1 MKRGMARG
9 LWHGGKLLLIA
20 LVVLW
25 SLAPI
30 ALVVSASFKPA
41 KIIFDIPPQW
51 LFSPTLENY
60 AQLWREWPEFFRCLK
75 NSLIVTIGATLLTL
89 LAASLAGYVYAR
101 GQGRGLA
108 ASAFFMI
115 VIRMFPPIVITL
127 PLFPAVN
134 AVGLNDS
141 YTILILLY
149 AAFFVSLSTWII
161 KAGIDQLPRE
171 LEEAARADGASLAQL
186 LRLVI
191 LPLIRPTLIAASVFV
206 LVFAW
211 NEFLFAFIFT
221 TTRAKTA
228 PLILSEMMGSAT
240 GVDWGVVFAA
250 ATVQLVPVLLFVIA
264 VQKYLVAGLTAGSVK
279 S

>member
-1 MKRGMARG
+1 MKRAVWRV
-9 LWHGGKLLLIA
+9 GKGVLVA
-20 LVVLW
+20 CVVLW

-41 KIIFDIPPQW
+41 RIIFDIPPQW
-51 LFSPTLENY
+51 LYSPTLDNY
-60 AQLWREWPEFFRCLK
+60 RQLWREWPEFFRCLK
-75 NSLIVTIGATLLTL
+75 NSLIVTVGATLLTL
-89 LAASLAGYVYAR
+89 IASTLAGYVYAR

-134 AVGLNDS
+134 AVALNDS
-141 YTILILLY
+141 YMILIVLY
-149 AAFFVSLSTWII
+149 AAFFVSLSTWIV

-171 LEEAARADGASLAQL
+171 LEEAARADGASLWQL

-250 ATVQLVPVLLFVIA
+250 ATVQLLPVLLFVA
-264 VQKYLVAGLTAGSVK
+264 LVQKYLVAGLTAGSVK
-279 S
+279 T

>member
-1 MKRGMARG
+1 MKRVGRHV
-9 LWHGGKLLLIA
+9 LRTLLVLLI
-20 LVVLW
+20 VTW
-25 SLAPI
+25 SLGPI
-30 ALVVSASFKPA
+30 LLVVSASFKPP

-51 LFSPTLENY
+51 LFEPTLDNY
-60 AQLWREWPEFFRCLK
+60 RQLWREWPEFFRCLK
-75 NSLIVTIGATLLTL
+75 NSAIVTAGATLLTL
-89 LAASLAGYVYAR
+89 AVSSLAGYVYSR
-101 GQGRGLA
+101 HHGRALA
-108 ASAFFMI
+108 LSAFFMI

-134 AVGLNDS
+134 ALKLNDS

-149 AAFFVSLSTWII
+149 AAFFVSLSTWIV
-161 KAGIDQLPRE
+161 KAGVDQLPRE
-171 LEEAARADGASLAQL
+171 LEEAARVDGATLPQL
-186 LRLVI
+186 LRLVV
-191 LPLIRPTLIAASVFV
+191 LPLIAPTLVAASVFV

-211 NEFLFAFIFT
+211 NEFLFGFIFT

-250 ATVQLVPVLLFVIA
+250 ATVQLAPVLLFVMA

>member
-1 MKRGMARG
+1 MNPLVGQAAWRV
-9 LWHGGKLLLIA
+9 GKAALLL
-20 LVVLW
+20 LVIVW

-41 KIIFDIPPQW
+41 RIIFDVPPQW
-51 LFSPTLENY
+51 LFTPTLDNY
-60 AQLWREWPEFFRCLK
+60 RLLWSEWPEFFRCLK
-75 NSLIVTIGATLLTL
+75 NSLVVTVGATVLTL
-89 LAASLAGYVYAR
+89 VVSSLAGYVYAR
-101 GQGRGLA
+101 CQGRALA
-108 ASAFFMI
+108 ASAFFMV

-134 AVGLNDS
+134 ALALNDT

-149 AAFFVSLSTWII
+149 AAFFVSLSTWIV

-171 LEEAARADGASLAQL
+171 LEEAARVDGASLAQL

-191 LPLIRPTLIAASVFV
+191 LPLIAPTLVAASVFV

-228 PLILSEMMGSAT
+228 PLILSEMMGAAT

-250 ATVQLVPVLLFVIA
+250 ATLQLVPVLLFVVL

>member
-1 MKRGMARG
+1 MKRTAWRMAKG
-9 LWHGGKLLLIA
+9 LLVA

-51 LFSPTLENY
+51 LFAPTLDNY

-75 NSLIVTIGATLLTL
+75 NSLVVTAGATALTL
-89 LAASLAGYVYAR
+89 LASSLAGYVYAR
-101 GQGRGLA
+101 GHGRGLA

-141 YTILILLY
+141 YTILIVLY
-149 AAFFVSLSTWII
+149 AAFFVSLSTWIV

-250 ATVQLVPVLLFVIA
+250 ATVQLLPVLLFVIV

>member
-1 MKRGMARG
+1 MKEG
-9 LWHGGKLLLIA
+9 LRRGGKGLLLV

-30 ALVVSASFKPA
+30 ALIVMASFKPA
-41 KIIFDIPPQW
+41 RLIFEVPPRW
-51 LFSPTLENY
+51 LFEPTLDNY
-60 AQLWREWPEFFRCLK
+60 RLLVNEWPEFFRCLK
-75 NSLIVTIGATLLTL
+75 NSLIVTAGATLLTVIVS
-89 LAASLAGYVYAR
+89 SLAGYVYSR
-101 GQGRGLA
+101 HHGRGLA

-115 VIRMFPPIVITL
+115 VIRMFPPIVISL
-127 PLFPAVN
+127 PLFPVVN
-134 AVGLNDS
+134 VLHLNDS

-149 AAFFVSLSTWII
+149 AAFFVSLSTWIV

-171 LEEAARADGASLAQL
+171 LEEAAKVDGATLSQM

-191 LPLIRPTLIAASVFV
+191 LPLIAPTLVAASVFV

-228 PLILSEMMGSAT
+228 PLILSEMMGAAT

-250 ATVQLVPVLLFVIA
+250 ATVQLVPVLVFVVLA
-264 VQKYLVAGLTAGSVK
+264 QKYLVAGLTAGSVK

>member
-1 MKRGMARG
+1 MKRVGRHV
-9 LWHGGKLLLIA
+9 LRTLLVLLIVA
-20 LVVLW
+20 W
-25 SLAPI
+25 SLGPI
-30 ALVVSASFKPA
+30 LLVVSASFKPP

-51 LFSPTLENY
+51 LFEPTLDNY
-60 AQLWREWPEFFRCLK
+60 RQLWREWPEFFRCLK
-75 NSLIVTIGATLLTL
+75 NSAIVTAGATLLTL
-89 LAASLAGYVYAR
+89 AVSSLAGYVYSR
-101 GQGRGLA
+101 HQGRALA
-108 ASAFFMI
+108 LSAFFMI

-134 AVGLNDS
+134 ALKLNDS

-149 AAFFVSLSTWII
+149 AAFFVSLSTWIV
-161 KAGIDQLPRE
+161 KAGVDQLPRE
-171 LEEAARADGASLAQL
+171 LEEAARVDGATLPQL
-186 LRLVI
+186 LRLVV
-191 LPLIRPTLIAASVFV
+191 LPLIAPTLVAASVFV

-211 NEFLFAFIFT
+211 NEFLFGFIFT

-250 ATVQLVPVLLFVIA
+250 ATVQLAPVLLFVMA

>member
-1 MKRGMARG
+1 MKRTRWKFARA
-9 LWHGGKLLLIA
+9 LLALLIA
-20 LVVLW
+20 AW

-30 ALVVSASFKPA
+30 VLVVSASFKPA
-41 KIIFDIPPQW
+41 LLIFEIPLRW
-51 LFSPTLENY
+51 LFEPTLDNY
-60 AQLWREWPEFFRCLK
+60 RQLWREWPEFFRCLK
-75 NSLIVTIGATLLTL
+75 NSLVVTLGATLLTL
-89 LAASLAGYVYAR
+89 VASSLAGYVYAR
-101 GQGRGLA
+101 GQGRALA

-134 AVGLNDS
+134 ALALNDS

-149 AAFFVSLSTWII
+149 AAFFVSLSTWIV

-171 LEEAARADGASLAQL
+171 LEEAARVDGATLAQL

-191 LPLIRPTLIAASVFV
+191 LPLIAPTLVAASVFV

-228 PLILSEMMGSAT
+228 PLILSEMMGAAT

-250 ATVQLVPVLLFVIA
+250 ATVQLVPVLLFVVA

>member
-41 KIIFDIPPQW
+41 RIIFDIPPQW
-51 LFSPTLENY
+51 LFTPTLDNY
-60 AQLWREWPEFFRCLK
+60 QQLWREWPEFFRCLK

-101 GQGRGLA
+101 GQSRGLA

-250 ATVQLVPVLLFVIA
+250 ATVQLVPVLLFVVA

>member
-1 MKRGMARG
+1 MKEG
-9 LWHGGKLLLIA
+9 LRSGGKALLLV

-30 ALVVSASFKPA
+30 ALIVMASFKPA
-41 KIIFDIPPQW
+41 RLIFEVPPRW
-51 LFSPTLENY
+51 LFEPTLDNY
-60 AQLWREWPEFFRCLK
+60 RLLVNEWPEFFRCLK
-75 NSLIVTIGATLLTL
+75 NSLIVTAGATLLTVIVS
-89 LAASLAGYVYAR
+89 SLAGYVYSR
-101 GQGRGLA
+101 HHGRGLA

-115 VIRMFPPIVITL
+115 VIRMFPPIVISL
-127 PLFPAVN
+127 PLFPVVN
-134 AVGLNDS
+134 ALHLNDS

-149 AAFFVSLSTWII
+149 AAFFVSLSTWIV

-171 LEEAARADGASLAQL
+171 LEEAAKVDGATLSQM
-186 LRLVI
+186 LRRVI
-191 LPLIRPTLIAASVFV
+191 LPLIAPTLVAASVFV

-228 PLILSEMMGSAT
+228 PLILSEMMGAAT

-250 ATVQLVPVLLFVIA
+250 ATVQLVPVLVFVVLA
-264 VQKYLVAGLTAGSVK
+264 QKYLVAGLTAGSVK

>member
-1 MKRGMARG
+1 MKRAVWRV
-9 LWHGGKLLLIA
+9 GKGVLVSC
-20 LVVLW
+20 VVLW

-41 KIIFDIPPQW
+41 RIIFDIPPQW
-51 LFSPTLENY
+51 LYSPTLDNY
-60 AQLWREWPEFFRCLK
+60 RQLWREWPEFFRCLK
-75 NSLIVTIGATLLTL
+75 NSLIVTVGATLLTL
-89 LAASLAGYVYAR
+89 IASTLAGYVYAR

-134 AVGLNDS
+134 AVALNDS
-141 YTILILLY
+141 YMILIVLY
-149 AAFFVSLSTWII
+149 AAFFVSLSTWIV

-171 LEEAARADGASLAQL
+171 LEEAARADGASLWQL

-250 ATVQLVPVLLFVIA
+250 ATVQLLPVLLFVA
-264 VQKYLVAGLTAGSVK
+264 LVQKYLVAGLTAGSVK
-279 S
+279 T

>member
-1 MKRGMARG
+1 MG
-9 LWHGGKLLLIA
+9 LMQRGGKGLLLV

-30 ALVVSASFKPA
+30 ALIVSASFKPA
-41 KIIFDIPPQW
+41 RLIFEVPPHW
-51 LFSPTLENY
+51 LFEPTLDNY
-60 AQLWREWPEFFRCLK
+60 RQLWSEWPQFFACLK
-75 NSLIVTIGATLLTL
+75 NSLIVTAGATLLTVVVS
-89 LAASLAGYVYAR
+89 SLAGYVYSR
-101 GQGRGLA
+101 HQGRGLA

-127 PLFPAVN
+127 PLFPVVN
-134 AVGLNDS
+134 AMHLNDS

-149 AAFFVSLSTWII
+149 AAFFVSLSTWIV
-161 KAGIDQLPRE
+161 KAGIDQLPYE
-171 LEEAARADGASLAQL
+171 LEEAAKVDGASLAQM
-186 LRLVI
+186 LRMVI
-191 LPLIRPTLIAASVFV
+191 LPLIAPTLVAASVFV

-228 PLILSEMMGSAT
+228 PLILSEMMGAAT

-250 ATVQLVPVLLFVIA
+250 ATVQLVPVLLFVVLA
-264 VQKYLVAGLTAGSVK
+264 QKYLVAGLTAGSVK

>member
-51 LFSPTLENY
+51 LFTPTLENY